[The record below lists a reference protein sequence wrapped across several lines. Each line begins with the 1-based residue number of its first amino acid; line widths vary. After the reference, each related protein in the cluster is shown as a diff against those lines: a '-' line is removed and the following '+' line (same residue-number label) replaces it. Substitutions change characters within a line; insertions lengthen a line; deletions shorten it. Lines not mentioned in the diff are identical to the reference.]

1 VSLFDGDRTVSDSLT
16 GLPAARR
23 LVQPLGTVLSHRDE
37 ILDSDAEL
45 VLEVDPRFDAE
56 DHSRLKFTV
65 VARRDVGRFVHLE
78 ADPVAGPMDEAS
90 P

>member
-1 VSLFDGDRTVSDSLT
+1 VIEPSPTPLT

-56 DHSRLKFTV
+56 DHPRLKFTV

-78 ADPVAGPMDEAS
+78 ADPWPVRWTKAS